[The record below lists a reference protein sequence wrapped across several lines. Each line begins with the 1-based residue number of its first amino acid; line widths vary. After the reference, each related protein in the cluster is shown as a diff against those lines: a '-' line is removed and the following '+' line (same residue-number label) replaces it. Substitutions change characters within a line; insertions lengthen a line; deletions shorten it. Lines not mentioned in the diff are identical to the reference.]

1 MIGVL
6 VSGNGT
12 NLQALIDTGLP
23 VAAVASNRKDA
34 YALER
39 ARAAGIP
46 TATFALD
53 CHATRDERDL
63 VMATWLEEHGVD
75 LVVLAGYMHLLTKPF
90 LDRFPGRIV
99 NVHPSLLPAFPG
111 AHAIAD
117 ALAAGVAT
125 TGVTVHYVDEGL
137 DSGPIIRQEEVP
149 VEPRA
154 TLEERI
160 HAVEHRLLPEVV
172 RDLFVRS

>member
-12 NLQALIDTGLP
+12 NLQALIDASLP
-23 VAAVASNRKDA
+23 ISAVASNRRDA
-34 YALER
+34 YAL
-39 ARAAGIP
+39 ARAHEAGIP
-46 TATFALD
+46 TATFSLV
-53 CHATRDERDL
+53 CHADRTERDVVL
-63 VMATWLEEHGVD
+63 ATWLEEHGVE

-90 LDRFPGRIV
+90 LDRFPERVV

-111 AHAIAD
+111 ARAIDD

-137 DSGPIIRQEEVP
+137 DTGAVIAQAEVP

-160 HAVEHRLLPEVV
+160 HEVEHRLLPQVV
-172 RDLFVRS
+172 GDLCPVR